1 MSDYLAL
8 DLEIE
13 TRQLCGLSA
22 EVSKGRV
29 KVQQCFCLTIPDDVD
44 PVKDPQQAGE
54 WLKEEFGRLG
64 IGSTTVLLSLPR
76 EDAVVKQLDLPNA
89 PDDELPDLV
98 RMQAETK
105 SALSLDKL
113 HLDYLPLPV
122 SDDTEGRGVL
132 MVTFSVERANRIR
145 SILKAA
151 GLELE
156 SIGVSSVAV
165 SELIARAEKR
175 KGFDPNETILI
186 VSRHGDRVEI
196 SIMQQRHLLFTH
208 STSLSAETQQENHK
222 LILSEVNRS
231 IVALSGMLKGKG
243 IDRGWV
249 IGHGDESRSLSASL
263 NDRLGCAVEEFD
275 PFEMKEI
282 ESSVEIPENRS
293 GFSGPLGMLLAK
305 LDATVEGID
314 FLHPRKPVVKPDRTK
329 AKMGI
334 AAACLVL
341 VSAVSYGSVQ
351 MHLGDL
357 GEQIASKQ
365 IEIRDIDS
373 DLKEGKPVLTSA
385 TVIGEW
391 DQRNINWLD
400 EMLDLNEILPGT
412 GLIFLRSYDFDTSAT
427 SGDVLADIQAIGH
440 SRSRMQFRAFSQ
452 DLKDQQYAVQP
463 QRTTSKNKDPD
474 YVYSFQSNFKMFV
487 GHSEK
492 RDKAEKSKSTKS
504 ESEKSKSEKKKTGT
518 KTAEKNPNGKP
529 VV

>member
-13 TRQLCGLSA
+13 TRQLCGLEA

-29 KVQQCFCLTIPDDVD
+29 KVQRCFCLKIPDDVD
-44 PVKDPQQAGE
+44 PVKDPQQTGE
-54 WLKEEFGRLG
+54 WLKEELGRLG

-76 EDAVVKQLDLPNA
+76 EDAVVKHLDLPNV
-89 PDDELPDLV
+89 PDEELPDLV
-98 RMQAETK
+98 RLQAETK
-105 SALSLDKL
+105 SATSLDKL

-122 SDDTEGRGVL
+122 LDDVEGRGVL

-208 STSLSAETQQENHK
+208 STQLSGETQQENHK
-222 LILSEVNRS
+222 LILAEVNRS
-231 IVALSGMLKGKG
+231 VVALSGMLKGKG
-243 IDRGWV
+243 IDRGWL
-249 IGHGDESRSLSASL
+249 IGHGEETRSLSASL
-263 NDRLGCAVEEFD
+263 NDRLGCAVEELD
-275 PFEMKEI
+275 PFEIKEI
-282 ESSVEIPENRS
+282 DALVEIPEDRS

-305 LDATVEGID
+305 AAATVESID

-341 VSAVSYGSVQ
+341 VSAISYGSVQ
-351 MHLGDL
+351 MHLSDL
-357 GEQIASKQ
+357 DEQISSKRTEISK
-365 IEIRDIDS
+365 IES
-373 DLKEGKPVLTSA
+373 DLKKGKPVLASA
-385 TVIGEW
+385 KVIGEW

-400 EMLDLNEILPGT
+400 EMLELNEILPGT
-412 GLIFLRSYDFDTSAT
+412 GLIFLRSYEFNT
-427 SGDVLADIQAIGH
+427 SGTSEDILAKIEAIGH
-440 SRSRMQFRAFSQ
+440 SRSRTQFRSFSH
-452 DLKDQQYAVQP
+452 DLKAQQYSVRLR
-463 QRTTSKNKDPD
+463 RTI
-474 YVYSFQSNFKMFV
+474 
-487 GHSEK
+487 
-492 RDKAEKSKSTKS
+492 
-504 ESEKSKSEKKKTGT
+504 
-518 KTAEKNPNGKP
+518 
-529 VV
+529 